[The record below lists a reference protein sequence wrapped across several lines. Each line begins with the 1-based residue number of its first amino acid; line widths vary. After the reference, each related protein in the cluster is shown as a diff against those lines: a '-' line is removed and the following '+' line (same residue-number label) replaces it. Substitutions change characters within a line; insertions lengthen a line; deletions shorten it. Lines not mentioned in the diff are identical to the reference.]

1 MSTMPAL
8 RDLNKLNSF
17 VRVAERRSFTKAA
30 DDLRTAPSVLSRH
43 ISDLENSLGFSLL
56 NRSTHGVSLTEAG
69 EGLFKNCLHML
80 ENLDEYIVETRNL
93 QTGPYGA
100 LRIQATSGYAQWV
113 LAPLIGEFV
122 RRYPHLRVQ
131 ISAETVTLNSIE
143 DGCDVILA
151 SKKPTVPG
159 LVDRDIGAIPHVVC
173 ASPEYFQRFG
183 RPREPQDL
191 REHNCLVN
199 SFFAP
204 KAWMFQIGS
213 QQVPIEVRG
222 TVSSNS
228 SAVLTRVA
236 LDGVGII
243 RVPLYSVKARLA
255 NGTLEAIFA
264 DAAQSPERLR
274 AYFSKTKH
282 LPAKITDFIHFLQ
295 TSIASPEAAGSSR
308 GA

>member
-1 MSTMPAL
+1 
-8 RDLNKLNSF
+8 
-17 VRVAERRSFTKAA
+17 
-30 DDLRTAPSVLSRH
+30 
-43 ISDLENSLGFSLL
+43 
-56 NRSTHGVSLTEAG
+56 
-69 EGLFKNCLHML
+69 
-80 ENLDEYIVETRNL
+80 
-93 QTGPYGA
+93 
-100 LRIQATSGYAQWV
+100 
-113 LAPLIGEFV
+113 
-122 RRYPHLRVQ
+122 
-131 ISAETVTLNSIE
+131 
-143 DGCDVILA
+143 
-151 SKKPTVPG
+151 
-159 LVDRDIGAIPHVVC
+159 
-173 ASPEYFQRFG
+173 
-183 RPREPQDL
+183 
-191 REHNCLVN
+191 
-199 SFFAP
+199 
-204 KAWMFQIGS
+204 MFQIGS